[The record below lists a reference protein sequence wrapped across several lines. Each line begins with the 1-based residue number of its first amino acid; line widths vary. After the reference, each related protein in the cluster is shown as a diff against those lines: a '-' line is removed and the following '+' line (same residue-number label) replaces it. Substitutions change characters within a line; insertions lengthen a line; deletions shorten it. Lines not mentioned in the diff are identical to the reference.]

1 LNPVLELLKFLD
13 QSGPGHYVVIT
24 GELAR
29 IFPPPLRFKYGEYA
43 SEIRSFLSEIELE
56 HLIRLDIP
64 NKTLFDSTFGDLNNI
79 FCNLENH
86 EIRAKITREGLDYLA
101 GAAIRSTPSIAI
113 GANAQ
118 LIVNSPGANNISSG
132 GPGNITV
139 DSRSGNAVGE
149 SKKKAN
155 KIVQFLTDLADSLGS
170 LKIALASLLVILGS
184 FGAKLM
190 LSRSKSLAAAALPG
204 FRYIS
209 PDSLPKMSKTDLI
222 QIAWI
227 PGHHDD
233 FIIAEQ
239 LQADLKLHGYQTL
252 TVQLLVSPGNIEF
265 EGRPYKVESFRQTV
279 GQDRE
284 DLGILEY

>member
-1 LNPVLELLKFLD
+1 MNPVLELLKYLD

-29 IFPPPLRFKYGEYA
+29 IFPPPLRFKYGDYA
-43 SEIRSFLSEIELE
+43 SQIKSFLSEIERE
-56 HLIRLDIP
+56 RLIRLDIP
-64 NKTLFDSTFGDLNNI
+64 NKALFDSTFGDLNNV

-101 GAAIRSTPSIAI
+101 AAAIRSTPSIAI

-118 LIVNSPGANNISSG
+118 LIVNSPGANNISSQ
-132 GPGNITV
+132 
-139 DSRSGNAVGE
+139 
-149 SKKKAN
+149 KKAN
-155 KIVQFLTDLADSLGS
+155 KIVQFLTDLADSLTS

-184 FGAKLM
+184 FGVKLM
-190 LSRSKSLAAAALPG
+190 LSRSKALAASPG

-209 PDSLPKMSKTDLI
+209 LDSLPKMSKADPI
-222 QIAWI
+222 QIAWT

-233 FIIAEQ
+233 SIIAEQ

-252 TVQLLVSPGNIEF
+252 FVQLLVSQRNIEF
-265 EGRPYKVESFRQTV
+265 EGRPYRVESFRQTDSLCSYLIAINPDYDF
-279 GQDRE
+279 GKP
-284 DLGILEY
+284 